1 MRNKQRLNSSD
12 SDRAAARDSY
22 LPIVPPQ
29 PIESSQQEVI
39 SVPPAEEVFGKD
51 GLMARLVVGAI
62 ERLLTEFGGLRAEG
76 GRAEQGGGKNGRQG
90 RRAGGLQLL
99 GDDAPR
105 AINVEREGRDV
116 SPVPKPVQPSTSE
129 LEEQIVNLYA
139 RGVST
144 RDIQETLR
152 DIYGIEVTPT
162 AISTITDKVWTQVE
176 AWQSRPLA
184 AIYPIVYLDAIHLK
198 LRRDGKVANTAIYI
212 VLGVDLDGQR
222 DVLGHWVG
230 DGAEG
235 ANFWLS
241 VVSDL
246 QARGVHDI
254 FIACVDD
261 LPGFKAAIQAIFP
274 CTYIQRCV
282 IHQVRHS
289 LAYVAWKDR
298 KVFASDLQAI
308 YAAPTREAAE
318 TKLYRL
324 SEKWGK
330 TYAIAVRSWENSW
343 EDLATMFDYAPDIRR
358 LIYTTNLVEGYNG
371 LIRRVIRNKGAFPSA
386 EAVRKLLFLANRTI
400 TRTWTKPMLNW
411 ATMLNQLAIRF
422 QDRFPT

>member
-1 MRNKQRLNSSD
+1 MRGKQRSGGSD
-12 SDRAAARDSY
+12 GDRAPGRDSY
-22 LPIVPPQ
+22 LPIVSPQ
-29 PIESSQQEVI
+29 PTDFGEQEVVRMP
-39 SVPPAEEVFGKD
+39 SADDLFGRD
-51 GLMARLVVGAI
+51 GLMARLVAGAL
-62 ERLLTEFGGLRAEG
+62 ERMVTEGGGTRAEG
-76 GRAEQGGGKNGRQG
+76 GRVEQGGKHGRQG
-90 RRAGGLQLL
+90 KRGGALQRLS
-99 GDDAPR
+99 DEAPR
-105 AINVEREGRDV
+105 ASAAEQAGRDA

-152 DIYGIEVTPT
+152 DIYHIEVTPT
-162 AISTITDKVWTQVE
+162 AISTITDRVWAQVE

-198 LRRDGKVANTAIYI
+198 LRRDGRVANTAVYI
-212 VLGVDLDGQR
+212 VLGVDLEGQR

-230 DGAEG
+230 DGGEG

-254 FIACVDD
+254 FIACVDG
-261 LPGFKAAIQAIFP
+261 LPGFKSAIQAIFP
-274 CTYIQRCV
+274 CTHIQRCV
-282 IHQVRHS
+282 IHQLRHS
-289 LAYVAWKDR
+289 LGYVTWKDR
-298 KVFASDLQAI
+298 KAFAADLVAI
-308 YAAPTREAAE
+308 YGAPTREAAE
-318 TKLYRL
+318 MKLYRL
-324 SEKWGK
+324 GDKWGK

-343 EDLATMFDYAPDIRR
+343 EDLATMFDYPADIRR

-386 EAVRKLLFLANRTI
+386 EAVRKLLFLANRNI
-400 TRTWTKPMLNW
+400 TRSWTKPMMNW
-411 ATMLNQLAIRF
+411 AMMLNQLAIRF
-422 QDRFPT
+422 QERFPT

>member
-1 MRNKQRLNSSD
+1 MK
-12 SDRAAARDSY
+12 
-22 LPIVPPQ
+22 
-29 PIESSQQEVI
+29 
-39 SVPPAEEVFGKD
+39 
-51 GLMARLVVGAI
+51 
-62 ERLLTEFGGLRAEG
+62 AEG
-76 GRAEQGGGKNGRQG
+76 GRNGKRTGR
-90 RRAGGLQLL
+90 LQLL
-99 GDDAPR
+99 ADDAPR
-105 AINVEREGRDV
+105 ERAGGDV

-152 DIYGIEVTPT
+152 EIYNIEITPT

-184 AIYPIVYLDAIHLK
+184 AIYPIVYLDALHLK

-212 VLGVDLDGQR
+212 VLGVDLEGHR

-230 DGAEG
+230 DGGEG

-241 VVSDL
+241 VVNDL
-246 QARGVHDI
+246 QSRGVHDI
-254 FIACVDD
+254 FIACVDG
-261 LPGFKAAIQAIFP
+261 LPGFKAAIHAIFP

-289 LAYVAWKDR
+289 LAYVSWKDR
-298 KVFASDLQAI
+298 KAFATDVQAI
-308 YAAPTREAAE
+308 YGAPTREAAE
-318 TKLYRL
+318 MKLYRL

-343 EDLATMFDYAPDIRR
+343 EDLATMFDYAYDIRR

-386 EAVRKLLFLANRTI
+386 EAVRKLLFLANRNI
-400 TRTWTKPMLNW
+400 TRTWTKPMMNW

-422 QDRFPT
+422 QDRFPA

>member
-1 MRNKQRLNSSD
+1 MRNKQHSNQLD
-12 SDRAAARDSY
+12 ADRAGSRDSY
-22 LPIVPPQ
+22 LPMVAPQ
-29 PIESSQQEVI
+29 PMEPGQQEVI
-39 SVPPAEEVFGKD
+39 SAPPVEELYGRD
-51 GLMARLVVGAI
+51 GLMARLVASAI
-62 ERLLTEFGGLRAEG
+62 ERLLSESGGSRAEG
-76 GRAEQGGGKNGRQG
+76 GRMEHGAAKSGRRG
-90 RRAGGLQLL
+90 RRAGGLPLA
-99 GDDAPR
+99 GDDPQRPLA
-105 AINVEREGRDV
+105 GDRDARDA
-116 SPVPKPVQPSTSE
+116 SPVPKPVQPSASE

-184 AIYPIVYLDAIHLK
+184 AIYPIVYLDALHVK

-212 VLGVDLDGQR
+212 VLGVDLEGQR

-230 DGAEG
+230 DGGEG

-241 VVSDL
+241 VVTDL

-254 FIACVDD
+254 FIACVDG

-274 CTYIQRCV
+274 RTHIQRCV

-289 LAYVAWKDR
+289 MAYVAWKDR
-298 KVFASDLQAI
+298 KAFATDLQSI
-308 YAAPTREAAE
+308 YGAPTREAAE
-318 TKLYRL
+318 AKLYRL
-324 SEKWGK
+324 AEKWGR

-343 EDLATMFDYAPDIRR
+343 EDLATMFDFAPDIRR

-386 EAVRKLLFLANRTI
+386 EAVRKLLFLANRNI
-400 TRTWTKPMLNW
+400 TRSWTKPMMHW